1 VTTYAGEGKS
11 VVGYVRQL
19 TSTDLGAAE
28 RILRSDP
35 INNCFIDARVRW
47 AGLDPWR
54 LGGDMWGYFDA
65 DELVS
70 FVYIGANLVPVG
82 TTGQARAAIAD
93 RLRVQPRRCSS
104 FVGSSSEVLDLWR
117 LLEPAWGPAREVRD
131 DQPLMVMDGD
141 PAVPVDPLVRPA
153 RSSDLDLLVPACIA
167 MFTEEVGVSPVRG
180 GAGHA
185 YRARISELVD
195 SGRAFVRIV
204 DGRVEFKAEVG
215 AASPE
220 ACQVQGVW
228 VAPELRGRGLSA
240 PAMASVVN
248 QARESIAPVVSLY
261 VNSYNHAAMKLYRT
275 VGFRDY
281 GHFATVLF

>member
-1 VTTYAGEGKS
+1 VTTFAGEGKS

-19 TSTDLGAAE
+19 NAGDLGAADAL
-28 RILRSDP
+28 LRRDP
-35 INNCFIDARVRW
+35 VVNCFIDARVRW

-54 LGGDMWGYFDA
+54 LGGDMWGYFDG
-65 DELVS
+65 DELAS
-70 FVYIGANLVPVG
+70 FVYIGANLVPVA
-82 TTGQARAAIAD
+82 TTPASRAAIAD

-104 FVGSSSEVLDLWR
+104 FVGSSTEVLDLWR

-131 DQPLMVMDGD
+131 DQPLLVMDAD
-141 PAVPVDPLVRPA
+141 PLVPIDPLVRPA

-185 YRARISELVD
+185 YRARIAELVD

-228 VAPELRGRGLSA
+228 VAPQLRGKGLSE
-240 PAMASVVN
+240 PAMASVVQ
-248 QARESIAPVVSLY
+248 QARESISPVVSLY
-261 VNSYNHAAMKLYRT
+261 VNSYNHAAIKSYRA
-275 VGFRDY
+275 VGFGEY